1 MGSNPTSA
9 PTEQLDG
16 RHYSEQFPLHSKQ
29 IVKAGYSKIAPAY
42 RATRTN
48 DSKDVQLLHLLVE
61 RLPRG
66 AMVFDA
72 GCGSG
77 YPVAQFLARVFQVT
91 GMDLAEEQIRLAK
104 RMVPGATFICGDI
117 TSLPFRD
124 RTFDAVVSYYTI
136 IHVPRSEHPELL
148 LDFRRI
154 LRPGGLA
161 LLCMGA
167 GDLPCD
173 ISEYHGARM
182 FWSHY
187 DSETNLRMIRE
198 SRFTILRFEI
208 ITDPTAPA
216 SSHLF
221 ALGQAE

>member
-1 MGSNPTSA
+1 MHPK
-9 PTEQLDG
+9 E
-16 RHYSEQFPLHSKQ
+16 
-29 IVKAGYSKIAPAY
+29 IVKAGYSKIGPAY

-48 DSKDVQLLHLLVE
+48 ESRDVRLLHLLVE
-61 RLPRG
+61 RLPQG
-66 AMVFDA
+66 AMVLDA

-77 YPVAQFLARVFQVT
+77 YPVVQFLARVFQVT
-91 GMDLAEEQIRLAK
+91 GMDFAEEQIRLAK
-104 RMVPGATFICGDI
+104 RMVPGAAFVCGDI

-148 LDFRRI
+148 LDFHRI

-167 GDLPCD
+167 GDLPSD
-173 ISEYHGARM
+173 ISDYHGTQM

-187 DSETNLRMIRE
+187 DSETNLRMMRE
-198 SRFTILRFEI
+198 TGFTILRFEI
-208 ITDPTAPA
+208 ITDSTDPV

-221 ALGQAE
+221 ALGQTE